1 MLQVARIFGNDMVL
15 QQGKVLPVWGTA
27 APGAQVTVTVQGKSA
42 SATAGEDGAWI
53 AQCGPL
59 QVSFQETMVVSS
71 QGETKTYT
79 GVQVGEVWL
88 AGGQSNMEFYMRHD
102 RDMKEEAPGCENS
115 AIRFFDYP
123 EVSYP
128 EQIEEAPYGKAY
140 AFWRRCNPENLE
152 YFSAVAYYFAKE
164 LQRSQ
169 GVPVGIVGCN
179 WGGTAAC
186 SWMDEA
192 HIQAGG
198 GQAYLDEYAKAVE
211 GLDLE
216 AYDKQF
222 RENPRNFRTDIL
234 ADPFND
240 LMMFGT
246 KPEEM
251 GEKLK
256 ELGIEP
262 PKGPMVPVMGPKNEH
277 CPGALYR
284 AMLSQVAPY
293 GLRGVIYYQG
303 ESDGD
308 AHPDCYRTLFPA
320 LIQNWRDLWGEEL
333 PFFFVQLAPLDHWMM
348 CKGAPYAIVREAQQ
362 HTADTVPHTGMASI
376 GDVGM
381 AFDIHPKKK
390 QPVGYRLALL
400 AENRVYG
407 ENVLCDAPRLV
418 GGELEQG
425 KLTLQFDHAGEGLEL
440 RSLLPDGIQ
449 ADPARLGGLQV
460 FQNGHELPADQL
472 SAKAQGDRV
481 VLEGEAIQ
489 AGVPTQVCLATT
501 GWYAMNLC
509 NSAGIPAVP
518 AKLSL

>member
-1 MLQVARIFGNDMVL
+1 
-15 QQGKVLPVWGTA
+15 
-27 APGAQVTVTVQGKSA
+27 
-42 SATAGEDGAWI
+42 
-53 AQCGPL
+53 
-59 QVSFQETMVVSS
+59 
-71 QGETKTYT
+71 
-79 GVQVGEVWL
+79 
-88 AGGQSNMEFYMRHD
+88 MRHD

-128 EQIEEAPYGKAY
+128 EQIDEAPYDKAY

-198 GQAYLDEYAKAVE
+198 GQAYLDEYAQAVE

-320 LIQNWRDLWGEEL
+320 LIQNWRDLWGRGAAL
-333 PFFFVQLAPLDHWMM
+333 LLCAV
-348 CKGAPYAIVREAQQ
+348 GAPGSLDDVQGHALRHCPGSPAAHSGYGS
-362 HTADTVPHTGMASI
+362 PH
-376 GDVGM
+376 GD
-381 AFDIHPKKK
+381 
-390 QPVGYRLALL
+390 
-400 AENRVYG
+400 
-407 ENVLCDAPRLV
+407 
-418 GGELEQG
+418 
-425 KLTLQFDHAGEGLEL
+425 GL
-440 RSLLPDGIQ
+440 
-449 ADPARLGGLQV
+449 
-460 FQNGHELPADQL
+460 H
-472 SAKAQGDRV
+472 
-481 VLEGEAIQ
+481 
-489 AGVPTQVCLATT
+489 
-501 GWYAMNLC
+501 W
-509 NSAGIPAVP
+509 
-518 AKLSL
+518 